1 MAMVTDATSAGMDQ
15 RQFLS
20 ELSSIQKSMF
30 DQTSN
35 YSKLVLGLGYAG
47 FFGAWA
53 GMKANLRPAELV
65 ASALLICLSLFAY
78 IVFEILQAGF
88 LSRAAIDLGRTLGK
102 PELQISALQ
111 QYQERTTR
119 AQERYFKWWG
129 WVFYFSVV
137 TGLLGA
143 LILISAF
150 FHSLLRMV

>member
-53 GMKANLRPAELV
+53 GTKANLRPAELV

-119 AQERYFKWWG
+119 AQEAGGPGKRLTLIYISHSRPKEGLEWG
-129 WVFYFSVV
+129 TRVFDSV
-137 TGLLGA
+137 
-143 LILISAF
+143 
-150 FHSLLRMV
+150 